1 LIRSEVIMREAVLV
15 SSVRTAVG
23 KAPKGTLR
31 TTRPD
36 DLAAVAIKEALA
48 RANGLQAED
57 VEDVIIGCATPEA
70 EQGMNLARIASL
82 RAGLPVSTSA
92 MTVNRFCSSGLQS
105 IALAAERIMSG
116 QGDVAIAGGAESMS
130 MVPMGGHKI
139 APNPWLMD
147 HHPDAYINMGMTA
160 ENLAKKYGISRAE
173 ADEFSLDSHRKA
185 LAAIATGKFKD
196 EIVPVAVNYNVL
208 EAGANGSPNSG
219 AKPKNVRVAFETD
232 EGPRADTSLEALAKL
247 KPVFHA
253 RGVVTAGN
261 SSQMSDG
268 AAASVIMSA
277 ERARELGLKPLARF
291 VAYATAG
298 APPEEMGIGPVFA
311 IPKALKIAGLTL
323 DQMDVIELNEAF
335 AAQALSVIKVAGL
348 DPARVNVNGG
358 AVALGHP
365 LGCTGAK
372 LTATILRELERRKA
386 RYGLVTMCIGG
397 GMGAAG
403 IFERAA

>member
-1 LIRSEVIMREAVLV
+1 MREAVLV

-23 KAPKGTLR
+23 KAPKGSLR

-48 RANGLQAED
+48 RARALQPGEVD
-57 VEDVIIGCATPEA
+57 DVIIGCATPEA
-70 EQGMNLARIASL
+70 EQGMNIARIASL
-82 RAGLPVSTSA
+82 RAGLPVSVSA
-92 MTVNRFCSSGLQS
+92 MTINRFCSSGLQS
-105 IALAAERIMSG
+105 IAQAAERIMSG
-116 QGDVAIAGGAESMS
+116 QAHAVIAGGAESMS

-139 APNPWLMD
+139 SPNPWLID
-147 HHPDAYINMGMTA
+147 HNPDTYINMGLTA
-160 ENLAKKYGISRAE
+160 ENLAKKYGISRSE
-173 ADEFSLDSHRKA
+173 SDEFSLASHQKA
-185 LAAIATGKFKD
+185 LAAIAAGKFKD
-196 EIVPVAVNYNVL
+196 EIVPVTVSYSVL
-208 EAGANGSPNSG
+208 EAGANGSSANGGSH
-219 AKPKNVRVAFETD
+219 PKKVTATFDTD

-268 AAASVIMSA
+268 AAASVVMSA

-298 APPEEMGIGPVFA
+298 APPEEMGIGPVHA
-311 IPKALKIAGLTL
+311 IPKALKIAGLKL
-323 DQMDVIELNEAF
+323 DQIDVIELNEAF

-372 LTATILRELERRKA
+372 LTATILRELERRNA

>member
-1 LIRSEVIMREAVLV
+1 MREAVLV

-36 DLAAVAIKEALA
+36 DLAALVIQQALA
-48 RANGLQAED
+48 GAEGVRPED
-57 VEDVIIGCATPEA
+57 IEDVIIGCATPEA

-82 RAGLPVSTSA
+82 RAGLPVSVSA
-92 MTVNRFCSSGLQS
+92 MTINRFCSSGLQA
-105 IALAAERIMSG
+105 IAIAAERIMSG
-116 QGDVAIAGGAESMS
+116 QGDIAVAGGAESMS

-139 APNPWLMD
+139 APNPWLMENY
-147 HHPDAYINMGMTA
+147 PDAYINMGLTA
-160 ENLAKKYGISRAE
+160 ENLAKKYGITRQQ
-173 ADEFSLDSHRKA
+173 ADEFSFASHQKA
-185 LAAIATGKFKD
+185 VAAIAAGKFKD
-196 EIVPVAVNYNVL
+196 EIVPVAVSYAVL
-208 EAGANGSPNSG
+208 EASASGSGSG
-219 AKPKNVRVAFETD
+219 AKPKTVNVTFDTD
-232 EGPRADTSLEALAKL
+232 EGPRSDTSVEALGKL

-268 AAASVIMSA
+268 AAAAVVMSA

-298 APPEEMGIGPVFA
+298 APPEEMGIGPVSA
-311 IPKALKIAGLTL
+311 IPKALKIAGLKL
-323 DQMDVIELNEAF
+323 DQIDLIELNEAF

-372 LTATILRELERRKA
+372 LTATILRELARRNA

>member
-1 LIRSEVIMREAVLV
+1 MREAVLV

-23 KAPKGTLR
+23 KAPKGALR

-36 DLAAVAIKEALA
+36 DLAALAIKEALV
-48 RANGLQAED
+48 RAKGVLAED
-57 VEDVIIGCATPEA
+57 IEDVIIGCATPEA

-82 RAGLPVSTSA
+82 RAGLPVSVSA
-92 MTVNRFCSSGLQS
+92 MTLNRFCSSGLQA
-105 IALAAERIMSG
+105 IAIAAERIMSG
-116 QGDVAIAGGAESMS
+116 QGEVAIAGGAESMS

-139 APNPWLMD
+139 APNPWLMENY
-147 HHPDAYINMGMTA
+147 PDAYINMGLTA
-160 ENLAKKYGISRAE
+160 ENLAKKYGITRQQ
-173 ADEFSLDSHRKA
+173 ADEFSFASHQKA
-185 LAAIATGKFKD
+185 LAAIAAGKFKD
-196 EIVPVAVNYNVL
+196 EIVPVAVSYAVL
-208 EAGANGSPNSG
+208 EASAIGSGSG
-219 AKPKNVRVAFETD
+219 AKPKTVNVTFDTD
-232 EGPRADTSLEALAKL
+232 EGPRSDTSVEALGKL
-247 KPVFHA
+247 KPAFHA
-253 RGVVTAGN
+253 HGVVTAGN

-268 AAASVIMSA
+268 AAAVVVMSA
-277 ERARELGLKPLARF
+277 ERAGELGLRPLARF

-298 APPEEMGIGPVFA
+298 VPPEEMGIGPVSA
-311 IPKALKIAGLTL
+311 IPKALKIAGLKL
-323 DQMDVIELNEAF
+323 DQIDVIELNEAF

-372 LTATILRELERRKA
+372 LTATILRELARRNA